1 MQAWDVIR
9 NNQVID
15 TVFFQRGMTLH
26 QVRNSLIEHDRLGV
40 DIIVR
45 KAN

>member
-15 TVFFQRGMTLH
+15 TVFFQRGMNLH
-26 QVRNSLIEHDRLGV
+26 QVRNSLIEHDGHGV

-45 KAN
+45 KAT

>member
-9 NNQVID
+9 NNRVID
-15 TVFFQRGMTLH
+15 TVFYQRGMTLH
-26 QVRNSLIEHDRLGV
+26 QVRNSLIEHDGHDV

>member
-1 MQAWDVIR
+1 MQAWDIIR

-15 TVFFQRGMTLH
+15 TVFYQRTMSLH
-26 QVRNSLIEHDRLGV
+26 DVRDSLIKEGHGV